1 MAVRVERVGAHY
13 MKIAICKYKR
23 VAIKTVISSVV
34 VSQLQSR
41 HVFGRKDNVT
51 VMVTL
56 LNVRHVRNWVISA
69 MSL

>member
-1 MAVRVERVGAHY
+1 MAVQVERVGAHY
-13 MKIAICKYKR
+13 IKIAICKYQR
-23 VAIKTVISSVV
+23 VAVKTVISDVV

-51 VMVTL
+51 VRVTL
-56 LNVRHVRNWVISA
+56 LNVRHVGKWVMSA

>member
-1 MAVRVERVGAHY
+1 

-23 VAIKTVISSVV
+23 VAIKTAVSNVV

-51 VMVTL
+51 VMVTV
-56 LNVRHVRNWVISA
+56 LNVRHVRNWVISV